1 MSKAVFIPR
10 QIWVAF
16 GFVFV
21 GLGILGLILPMMPG
35 LVFFLIATFCFARG
49 SRKFLR
55 LLVTNKHVG
64 PLIYDWKHARGMT
77 VKTKFVAIFVASSSM
92 LYSAFFLVH
101 LLWVKICILLCL
113 VVAVTMILIT
123 KTKKEINHS

>member
-1 MSKAVFIPR
+1 MSKPVFIPK
-10 QIWVAF
+10 QIWVVF

-35 LVFFLIATFCFARG
+35 LVFFLAATFCFARG

-77 VKTKFVAIFVASSSM
+77 IKTKVMAIVVASSSM

-101 LLWVKICILLCL
+101 LVWVKICILVCL
-113 VVAVTMILIT
+113 IVAITMILTT
-123 KTKKEINHS
+123 KTKEIN